1 MLVTTIFVHLEF
13 FFSKKKKDKIFSKK
27 GPKDK
32 LLF

>member
-13 FFSKKKKDKIFSKK
+13 FFQKKKGQNILEK

>member
-13 FFSKKKKDKIFSKK
+13 FFQKKKDKIFSKK

>member
-1 MLVTTIFVHLEF
+1 MLVTTIFVHLE